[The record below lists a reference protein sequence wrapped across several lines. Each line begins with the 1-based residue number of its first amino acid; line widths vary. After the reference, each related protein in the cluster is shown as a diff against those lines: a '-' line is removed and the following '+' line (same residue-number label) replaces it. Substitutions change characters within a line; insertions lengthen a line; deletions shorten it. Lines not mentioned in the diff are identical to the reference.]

1 MKITKYFTIY
11 FILILTHGLSQSV
24 TIDQNLIPPMPL
36 DGIEEL
42 ENMPLTKYDN
52 SASDSLYDDFLSNI
66 IFNSNSRDGGGVYTF
81 TTCGQSG
88 RFGPSQSQANATYSG
103 TNPIV
108 NVAVFNGIQR
118 WEVPATGTYVIEA
131 YGARGGPG
139 ANQASGEPGD
149 GAYAKGTFQL
159 NSGDMLHILVGQ
171 LGSYTSYSNYYG
183 GGGGGAVSY
192 THLTLP
198 TICSV

>member
-24 TIDQNLIPPMPL
+24 TIDQNLIPPIPL

-42 ENMPLTKYDN
+42 EHMPLTKYDN
-52 SASDSLYDDFLSNI
+52 SASDSLYDEFLSNI

-118 WEVPATGTYVIEA
+118 WEVAATGTYVIEA
-131 YGARGGPG
+131 YGARG
-139 ANQASGEPGD
+139 
-149 GAYAKGTFQL
+149 
-159 NSGDMLHILVGQ
+159 
-171 LGSYTSYSNYYG
+171 
-183 GGGGGAVSY
+183 
-192 THLTLP
+192 
-198 TICSV
+198 

>member
-66 IFNSNSRDGGGVYTF
+66 IVNSNSRDGGGVYTF
-81 TTCGQSG
+81 NTCGQSG
-88 RFGPSQSQANATYSG
+88 
-103 TNPIV
+103 
-108 NVAVFNGIQR
+108 
-118 WEVPATGTYVIEA
+118 
-131 YGARGGPG
+131 
-139 ANQASGEPGD
+139 
-149 GAYAKGTFQL
+149 
-159 NSGDMLHILVGQ
+159 
-171 LGSYTSYSNYYG
+171 
-183 GGGGGAVSY
+183 
-192 THLTLP
+192 
-198 TICSV
+198 